1 MKNLRE
7 QKYIALMA
15 IVVLFMAIVGLISFG
30 QIDKY
35 KGKVKVHSAKITAVD
50 TKFKASINDL
60 SGDNAVESAGYDE
73 IEYKIN
79 YKITAE
85 EALTRNVVIKATLPS
100 DEKYSSFKAINS
112 NNITSTLSSNKK
124 EIELHISNV
133 TTNENHETVVKML
146 IQGAPNGYKVTPS
159 IQVKEDTEEN
169 YTSVTVKEVE
179 VKTNSLTGTV
189 KDSDGMA
196 VSGIEL
202 VIKKNNQEIKSTYT
216 DENGKYV
223 FSGVEEGTYIVEV
236 DEEVYEKVSE
246 SNVSIKDSSSLDIT
260 VKQVVPYQI
269 HTDKFITSVT
279 ITNNGKTQKYTY
291 GQIRKVQQA
300 VKNLKEMTGEVEY
313 KIVVSN
319 VGKKEGMVT
328 VVKDEL
334 PEGLSFDKKKNADW
348 EEKDGILYNRSL
360 EGITLKAGEKREEKL
375 VLDIVK
381 TNEAKTYI
389 NKVTAKGEIY
399 EKVVFILDGETYKEE
414 EVLEGEIIKEE
425 YIDNENFS
433 GWYIDKNYTNK
444 YNFKNPVRKDL
455 ILYGKT
461 VAPVVKYKVTF
472 NDKNPETG
480 EITKWDEQEVK
491 EGDPAEEPEDPEHT
505 GYTFKC
511 WEDENHNEWDFATPI
526 TSALVLTSCYD
537 KNVYNVNFYDYNN
550 NLVKTLKVKYKET
563 VNTEE
568 VPILPEVGHT
578 FKGWYELT
586 KVISFDFT
594 TQITRD
600 VDLYPKH
607 DINKNEVT
615 FDDENRITTQEVDYG
630 STATEIASLGKEGH
644 TFKYW
649 SLERNGSEAF
659 DFTTPIIEPT
669 TLYAV
674 YQINVYDVIFIDK
687 DPSNS
692 SDEGTEWGE
701 RQRIEHG
708 SKAEE
713 PETNPEHTG
722 YTFKCW
728 QDETGYVWDFA
739 TDVVTKPLTLVSCYE
754 INKYTV
760 TYMDDGN
767 LYTKQENIPYNT
779 KTTAPAE
786 APTKENKSFAGWSLD
801 IDADPIVNF
810 DFENTPITSDITLH
824 SHYVDILPPD
834 ISHTPTEWTRN
845 SVTVTIEKEGHPEY
859 KFKYKIG
866 TGTYQDYVGPF
877 TVDENCTVIAKSVVG
892 TQESI
897 TTSHDITNIDKIPPV
912 ISSFTDT
919 GISTTGFT
927 VNVTAG
933 DNESGLKY
941 IRLYKDDVLE
951 TTITFNEYELR
962 EGTGTHEFT
971 DLEEQTT
978 YKIKAIAVD
987 AVGNE
992 SEAIE
997 KEIKT
1002 EYKIV
1007 ARIIGRENSLYEDE
1021 EMYENFPSLDSAI
1034 KACPTG
1040 QCTIQMV
1047 LSTNESVQVLEG
1059 QDIKLDLNGKTVT
1072 GVIDGYTL
1080 KNGGKFQLVDWAE
1093 TPGSIVNSTGIALYN
1108 EVGATL
1114 TLGELEEELV
1124 VSTQVPYVN
1133 GGTTG
1138 VYNASLDND
1147 HKGILNFYDGKVA
1160 GTVAIDGHVTE
1171 TPYLYNANVVANE
1184 NRQVATL
1191 TQLAEAEARLKGVYY
1206 TKLQQAIDDAENG
1219 HYVEGTTETD
1229 LLKGFKKLSSVNY
1242 GFAYD
1247 EETNS
1252 LVAENHTQGS
1262 TAKSSTIIDLT
1273 NYESDQKL
1281 LITGLAENANSNGV
1295 KAEIREENAS
1305 GTIIN
1310 PITNDTYI
1318 NSNSNSFYSY
1328 NYSTSSNEPV
1338 TLQYNLEKGKR
1349 YYVELIN
1356 IISGTADSSE
1366 ESTQKLSITSMNLTD
1381 YNLDGLSINPE
1392 TDLKTSEVT
1401 QYGFEYDSETKTIK
1415 SNNQYVTGT
1424 AFSYIELDLTNST
1437 EDKELIVNATLD
1449 SMYSSHYGMINI
1461 NEDNSLLYSDSYNAL
1476 GYMYVNYDSSS
1487 SPNIHNVGTRNYTKV
1502 LTKGKKYYLQ
1512 FYYLKNYSSNYTQ
1525 EQYEAVGCKDQF
1537 TINTIDLVPIQK
1549 TGSTIDL
1556 KTALVTP
1563 GDYGWTT
1570 EGYSYMQNNN
1580 SSNDAAMLGSTAHSY
1595 IKVDMTN
1602 ETQEKMMKIRL
1613 YSSQVNFYAVSN
1625 TSTDV
1630 PSSSDPGKFADAN
1643 SYYITDSNNYLYANL
1658 KPGKINYVHFVY
1670 KRDSSNQY
1678 GSSISL
1684 YEASL
1689 LEGHSI
1695 NLAKELK
1702 TNNKGF
1708 TEKYTSYN
1716 SYYPGNISQGTTYDS
1731 YIKVDLTNATTDQV
1745 LDINAELYSGE
1756 NYRYMYITTND
1767 KDVNY
1772 STFLNDRSKSILF
1785 YNSYRENSYYVNGN
1799 SIYYDYHDF
1808 KYVLQKGNVY
1818 YVHYALY
1825 AKGSSS
1831 YDYSYIKSAMYYPA
1845 TSNDLNIGTLP
1856 HVKGTEGAGA
1866 SLDYVEDDGT
1876 SDKNFRYVGNNPKNY
1891 VTFNNETWRI
1901 IGIFDTKDENGNSDK
1916 RIKLIRDESLESGL
1930 AWDST
1935 PYGGE
1940 NQSINGGQGINEW
1953 SQADLMKLLNPGY
1966 DNNEEETFNVSH
1978 ENNTNTYTSN
1988 GTKKV
1993 NNSLYWNKSS
2003 GTCITNMYNQE
2014 KSCDFTSNGLN
2025 ETSKSMIDTVVWNTG
2040 AIPYDTSSST
2050 GLSYYVAER
2059 GTNTTKSSAHSTVQ
2073 VDDDVERKTTWTGKV
2088 ALPYMSDYILA
2099 SGDFYSGSNL
2109 VYTRSQCIS
2118 TTSYGA
2124 CTYSSNNANWL
2135 SKNTSPMSLLSPL
2148 YGTSG
2153 STNAYLGYVAY
2164 AITSQG
2170 SMPAGVTNMVTKPVV
2185 FLNPKVKVKSG
2196 DGSQDDPFVFELG
2209 EEKNTTKNY
2218 GLIKESSEGEDDE
2231 DSFVEETETS
2241 DYEKLIVDGRKVLGF
2256 NYDAETSTFTNQNK
2270 GVPDS
2275 ISVAYTTFDLTDAQ
2289 EDKKLD
2295 IELTLSKTGD
2305 GYAYL
2310 NLLKDQYKN
2319 INYNDYNSYNGSNDD
2334 NNTSI
2339 LSQQSSNLENKQ
2351 FKSINL
2357 EKGHKYY
2364 LQFAYDKKN
2373 ANPVSDT
2380 NKDEFTIKVKFEE
2393 PAETVTNYTR
2403 YDGITP
2409 ILNQVVDTVEMLRD
2423 ISLTT
2428 ALTVE
2433 DTRDMILDLNGHTLT
2448 TSQNTYTITNNGSL
2462 KVIDSK
2468 YSDEIDDLTD
2478 DQDQIMNA
2486 YNQEKEAA
2494 ETAAAAEYNA
2504 LSKDDYI
2511 ENDIKLNL
2519 SAKDHGEEEG
2529 KWKDLSGNN
2538 DFTINNATFD
2548 SEDGAL
2554 VFDDANDFAVGELV
2568 EPETATFEITFSA
2581 TSDEAST
2588 LLSTIGIGNTI
2599 SLPRTC
2605 TYAELSTG
2613 GSCGSLSIS
2622 SQGTSRKFS
2631 TYTTS
2636 LEQNKVYTLQI
2647 LTSATNVYAYL
2658 NGTQYYYS
2666 NSSSTAST
2674 AEISKLILG
2683 RLTEEA
2689 DSTFKGKIYSIR
2701 MYDRQLQK
2709 DEMRKNYRIDQKLY
2723 NASYEEDTSYNSK
2736 TLINNTFGYTVKD
2749 FSGDTIVDTTSG
2761 NAYISSTY
2769 SNGGYVPCI
2778 SFTNSNSSNTNNTA
2792 LITEELN
2799 FDTTYRYL
2807 QFNYE
2812 YRVYNSSYPMD
2823 IYIGLTK
2830 ENNFTSVD
2838 DFEVFEKI
2846 NANNTSVISKNITL
2860 KPTKIGKY
2868 RLKIVYVKTNPSSRV
2883 YTGVI
2888 YNLVLNKGEP
2898 VDLETR
2904 ISTELNQTGEIV
2916 STTSSTILNNEGAN
2930 LEIEEG
2936 IINLKKAGTSSN
2948 PLYGIIN
2955 KGTLS
2960 LGKRSSVDAA
2970 SYSYGVGILN
2980 DTTGDIID
2988 GEATIRGTLYSLHNR
3003 SAVDKNIK
3011 GYTFKSGPIN
3021 NESQNALTLEDAL
3034 ITYYGAT
3041 TAILDNTARKLTIKN
3056 SIIKATNDGNY
3067 VLKTATKGGI
3077 IEIEDSEITP
3087 YSSSQYAIAQGEV
3100 NNNYSWSN
3108 VSSSSTCKKYII
3120 KNSTINGIIHTHCYD
3135 GEIELINSTART
3147 VQAISGKT
3155 TIEKSKIL
3163 NSIVNSIGYLYIK
3176 NSDLSNITGTIY
3188 NASNVRDGGYMYI
3201 TDGSKVN
3208 SVSNY
3213 NYLEIKNSE
3222 VANISNTGEQSY
3234 ATGRS
3239 TGRLSST
3246 MGRVNIT
3253 DSKVTGTINIYNGSL
3268 TINGII
3274 MDNKNNTSLPAIKLT
3289 LNSYKVASSYSG
3301 SYTYGSSA
3309 KIDGN
3314 VKISGYGTGISAIG
3328 SGSLTI
3334 GTNDDTVGRAS
3345 LKIDATDTG
3354 ITSTAPLYW
3363 YDGSIRAKVDKTIL
3377 NKISG
3382 FPTGYDIDI
3391 EEEDDGIYETMFLTP
3406 VDEHSEVAQIGNT
3419 KYGSL
3424 QAAFDAVPED
3434 GTETEIQLIK
3444 KLVTLQTSTLPEGKS
3459 AKLNFN
3465 DKKMTYYNGSIT
3477 NEGTLKLFD
3486 NTEEVTKENYTYN
3499 STLINNSGTLEYNDV
3514 IFYNSNISNSGLLT
3528 VNSGNLNNLTISN
3541 TKDLVFNG
3549 GTLYNS
3555 NTTASG
3561 EACNVTVN
3569 NVNSENSQIA
3579 SSGILTVLGGTY
3591 KDSSNSRIIA
3601 FKTTGGGT
3609 ATITAGTYESSL
3621 YGIIDNAGTTTI
3633 EGIESSSK
3641 TIGSSTGTLILT
3653 NNTFDSMK
3661 EFTGLTSSGF
3671 VTFNSGSYSSAA
3683 PLISSTSG
3691 KLTINDTDFSSTSTG
3706 IKSSGNAKLLI
3717 NDINIDTTGTAITIE
3732 SSGETTILHGKIKS
3746 GDRGISNT
3754 INGTGEITIG
3764 QKGYNDEEETE
3775 LVSTT
3780 DPEISGTN
3788 FGFANGREATVI
3800 KFYDGIIKGA
3810 NPINS
3815 NINEVEDGYE
3825 VVGNPGNTE
3834 KWLGK
3839 LPVIRN
3845 IDQEIDYYDIQK
3857 AINEAG
3863 NGETLQFL
3871 REVTGLTTTPTYT
3884 VSAEKNLIIDLN
3896 GKKIIQNNEKF
3907 IDNAG
3912 TLKLTNSDYSLSIS
3926 DTYKITTSGEG
3937 FLYNTGKTQMI
3948 TNSGDLTLEKIVLR
3962 DATEGNVITNTG
3974 TLTMNNSQIEDLTS
3988 GVAITNTG
3996 TLTMD
4001 TVTISSDDSIVN
4013 DTTGK
4018 NIVNDGGTVTI
4029 TKGILG
4035 SKKGDSIVSTGSAAN
4050 LDFTTVKITSTKGN
4064 IITNTNGTVTIDTA
4078 TMASTVSPGSTFI
4091 NTNGTATINNAIMNV
4106 ASKGMLIEN
4115 TGKATFDNSTMT
4127 AANNFKIIN
4136 NTNELTI
4143 KNSTITENTYINIC
4157 FPDKDN
4163 SLITS
4168 TNKLTL
4174 IDTDIS
4180 RTNESWRSSTACWGR
4195 TYYVFDEDE
4204 RDKGQLIASADSN
4217 LSIKGGTFT
4226 APGNVFVKS
4235 TKEGAV
4241 INIEDATINS
4251 HGGLYI
4257 ENSSTSS
4264 TYEVTLKNNNM
4275 SNINYSIFSSNGSY
4289 KPYAT
4294 ARTKANIKIDGGTY
4308 SSHGR
4313 YTEKTFSAH
4322 YANERDK
4329 FESHASSIILLGTDS
4344 NLTIENATIKKP
4356 TYTLDQ
4362 AKSIYSTS
4370 GTVTLKSG
4378 SVLGNIYKNNGTLN
4392 VESGVVESIDGVK
4405 NGSSSNTT
4413 INVKSGNITN
4423 DISASS
4429 CNVVLGTQGDTDEN
4443 DDLVV
4448 SISDPLIGGSI
4459 TAGSIK
4465 FYDGIVK
4472 GTLPTVTARETGYNV
4487 KNASNGHYLTKD
4499 NFIKNTST
4507 NVEYNNLKTA
4517 FSEVQ
4522 DGETLQVIDDQDV
4535 YENAGT
4541 VPTIPSTSTVT
4552 FDLNGKTLNIKA
4564 ADTFINEG
4572 TLNVTGSGVFTA
4584 KTSISN
4590 KGITNINGGQ
4600 IAIANEG
4607 TLNVNGGTLSSG
4619 SNASTGTT
4627 TLTSGTIS
4635 AITNN
4640 GTLVIDGGTASF
4652 TNNANGEVTINDG
4665 TINSFTNYAN
4675 GIVTMND
4682 GIISGTKSKL
4692 NSGTMTIKDGT
4703 LKSTITNGGTM
4714 TIEKMTIDLTTSMFT
4729 NTGTLVA
4736 DNLSGTAGNIGSNNK
4751 GTMTINNANLTLTN
4765 GGVTTNFNT
4774 GVTSSEVTINNGTY
4788 NVTGQFATAT
4798 KGTINLNGATVT
4810 TNNNVAGVSGGT
4822 LNINTG
4828 TYTTTGSNAVNIS
4841 SGTVN
4846 IGTEDT
4852 NVSLTNPTITS
4863 ESYAVYQTGGNV
4875 NFYDGKL
4882 IGKTAPVYGKINE
4895 YEPGYKMSISHP
4907 DETYIGTLTP
4917 IGDDERVA
4925 VLNGINFTD
4934 LQQAINAARD
4944 NEEQNIVLYANV
4956 TLNDN
4961 VVVPATK
4968 IINVYL
4974 NGYTINRGDYT
4985 ITNNGTFELKEGT
4998 PSSLGASIVESI
5010 KDALNIS
5017 DRTKN
5022 VIVYEMEDGS
5032 KLSAEN
5038 TYTLYKKAD
5047 SEYQLMTME
5056 RSEEIG
5062 RYVIGKGQ
5070 EEMTTVKGRLYI
5082 ENLTSGEYK
5091 VKDNKGKEISF
5102 TIDDDLK
5109 VTGNVIENLRPSN
5122 NENLI
5127 STAIAELIITIQ
5139 TGITRINYLALIIIM
5154 SGIIGILYLINR
5166 KKEFE

>member
-15 IVVLFMAIVGLISFG
+15 IVVLFMTIVGLISFG

-133 TTNENHETVVKML
+133 TTNENHEATVKML

-159 IQVKEDTEEN
+159 VQIKEDTEEN

-202 VIKKNNQEIKSTYT
+202 IIKKNNQEIKSTYT

-223 FSGVEEGTYIVEV
+223 FSEVEEGTYIVEV

-269 HTDKFITSVT
+269 QTDKFITSVT

-334 PEGLSFDKKKNADW
+334 PEGLSFDKNKNADW

-414 EVLEGEIIKEE
+414 EVLEGETIKEE

-786 APTKENKSFAGWSLD
+786 APTKENKSFASWSLD

-978 YKIKAIAVD
+978 YRIKAIAVD

-1171 TPYLYNANVVANE
+1171 TPYLYNANVVASE
-1184 NRQVATL
+1184 DRQVATL

-1229 LLKGFKKLSSVNY
+1229 LLKGFKKVSSANY
-1242 GFAYD
+1242 GYIYD

-1252 LVAENHTQGS
+1252 LVSGNTTLGS
-1262 TAKSSTIIDLT
+1262 TAQSYTIIDLT
-1273 NYESDQKL
+1273 SYENNQEL
-1281 LITGLAENANSNGV
+1281 LATGIFEGSTSGTSQI
-1295 KAEIREENAS
+1295 EIHEENET
-1305 GTIIN
+1305 GTVVS
-1310 PITNDTYI
+1310 PITN
-1318 NSNSNSFYSY
+1318 SNYVSSNDNSF
-1328 NYSTSSNEPV
+1328 NNTER
-1338 TLQYNLEKGKR
+1338 TIQYILEKGKK
-1349 YYVELIN
+1349 YYVKLTN
-1356 IISGTADSSE
+1356 TISGTTDSSE
-1366 ESTQKLSITSMNLTD
+1366 ETDTKTTITSLTLND
-1381 YNLDGLSINPE
+1381 YGLNSLGIDPE
-1392 TDLKTSEVT
+1392 TDIKTSEVT
-1401 QYGFEYDSETKTIK
+1401 QYGFEYDPETKTIK
-1415 SNNQYVTGT
+1415 SNNQYINST
-1424 AFSYIELDLTNST
+1424 AFSYMEIDLTNS
-1437 EDKELIVNATLD
+1437 EVDKEVIVNATLD
-1449 SMYSSHYGMINI
+1449 SMYSSHYGIINI
-1461 NEDNSLLYSDSYNAL
+1461 NEDNKMLYSDSYNAL
-1476 GYMYVNYDSSS
+1476 GYMYVNYSSS
-1487 SPNIHNVGTRNYTKV
+1487 DPTQHYVGTRNFSKV

-1512 FYYLKNYSSNYTQ
+1512 FYYLKNYSSSYTK
-1525 EQYEAVGCKDQF
+1525 EQNEAVGCKDQF
-1537 TINTIDLVPIQK
+1537 TINSIDVVPVQIASSIDLA
-1549 TGSTIDL
+1549 
-1556 KTALVTP
+1556 TALVTP
-1563 GDYGWTT
+1563 GDYGWSKSD
-1570 EGYSYMQNNN
+1570 GSSYAQNNN
-1580 SSNDAAMLGSTAHSY
+1580 YSNDSAMLGSTAHSY

-1613 YSSQVNFYAVSN
+1613 YSSQVDFYAVVN
-1625 TSTDV
+1625 DSTDV

-1658 KPGKINYVHFVY
+1658 KPGQINYVHFVY

-1678 GSSISL
+1678 GYSISI

-1702 TNNKGF
+1702 TNNNGF
-1708 TEKYTSYN
+1708 TKKETSYY
-1716 SYYPGNISQGTTYDS
+1716 SYVPESVSQGNTYDS
-1731 YIKVDLTNATTDQV
+1731 YIKIDLTDATTDQV

-1767 KDVNY
+1767 KDVDY

-1799 SIYYDYHDF
+1799 SIYYNFYDF
-1808 KYVLQKGNVY
+1808 KYVLSKGNVY

-1825 AKGSSS
+1825 AKGTSS
-1831 YDYSYIKSAMYYPA
+1831 YDYSYIKSAMYYPV
-1845 TSNDLNIGTLP
+1845 SSSDINVGTLP
-1856 HVKGTEGAGA
+1856 HVKGTEGASA
-1866 SLDYVEDDGT
+1866 SSDYVEDDGT
-1876 SDKNFRYVGNNPKNY
+1876 SDKNFRYVGKDAKNY

-1901 IGIFDTKDENGNSDK
+1901 IGIFNTKDENGNSDK
-1916 RIKLIRDESLESGL
+1916 RIKLVRNESIGTGL
-1930 AWDST
+1930 SWDST
-1935 PYGGE
+1935 PYVEGA
-1940 NQSINGGQGINEW
+1940 NPINAGQGINEW
-1953 SQADLMKLLNPGY
+1953 SQADIMKLLNPGY
-1966 DNNEEETFNVSH
+1966 NDNEEETFNVSY
-1978 ENNTNTYTSN
+1978 ENNTTTYTSN

-2040 AIPYDTSSST
+2040 AIPYDTNATPNQIYSS
-2050 GLSYYVAER
+2050 ER
-2059 GTNTTKSSAHSTVQ
+2059 SSNTTKTASWSTSGE
-2073 VDDDVERKTTWTGKV
+2073 DDQVERKSTWTGKV
-2088 ALPYMSDYILA
+2088 GLPYMSDYLMA
-2099 SGDFYSGSNL
+2099 SGDFYYEGNL
-2109 VYTRSQCIS
+2109 IYPRSQCMSSNSS
-2118 TTSYGA
+2118 TYGA
-2124 CTYSSNNANWL
+2124 CTSYNDWMVGNSSPLSTMAPVYGKNSSN
-2135 SKNTSPMSLLSPL
+2135 
-2148 YGTSG
+2148 YD
-2153 STNAYLGYVAY
+2153 AYLSYVAFPVTTY
-2164 AITSQG
+2164 SG
-2170 SMPAGVTNMVTKPVV
+2170 SMPAGVLNYDTRPAVY
-2185 FLNPKVKVKSG
+2185 LNPKVKVKSG
-2196 DGSQDDPFVFELG
+2196 DGSQGDPFIFELG

-2218 GLIKESSEGEDDE
+2218 GLIKESSEGEE
-2231 DSFVEETETS
+2231 ASFVEETETE
-2241 DYEKLIVDGRKVLGF
+2241 DYKKLIVDGRKILGF
-2256 NYDAETSTFTNQNK
+2256 DYDAETGAFTNQNK

-2275 ISVAYTTFDLTDAQ
+2275 MSISYTKIDLTNSD
-2289 EDKKLD
+2289 ENKKL
-2295 IELTLSKTGD
+2295 IISYTLSTSSRYTA
-2305 GYAYL
+2305 YAYI
-2310 NLLKDQYKN
+2310 NLLKDEYKN
-2319 INYNDYNSYNGSNDD
+2319 INYNEYNSYSGYDDD
-2334 NNTSI
+2334 NNTSL
-2339 LSQQSSNLENKQ
+2339 LSQSNTSVENKM
-2351 FKSINL
+2351 FNTIEL
-2357 EKGHKYY
+2357 EKGHVYY
-2364 LQFAYDKKN
+2364 VQFAYDKKN
-2373 ANPVSDT
+2373 SDAVSDS
-2380 NKDEFTIKVKFEE
+2380 NKDEFTVYINYEQ

-2409 ILNQVVDTVEMLRD
+2409 VLNQEADTVEMLRD

-2428 ALTVE
+2428 ALTNE

-2468 YSDEIDDLTD
+2468 YTEEIEDVTEEHDALMLKYNNEVAAANASYQEEFNELSESGYATD
-2478 DQDQIMNA
+2478 DM
-2486 YNQEKEAA
+2486 
-2494 ETAAAAEYNA
+2494 T
-2504 LSKDDYI
+2504 
-2511 ENDIKLNL
+2511 LNL
-2519 SAKDHGEEEG
+2519 SAKNHGSEEN
-2529 KWKDLSGNN
+2529 KWKDLTDNN
-2538 DFTINNATFD
+2538 YDFTINNATFD
-2548 SEDGAL
+2548 EDGAL
-2554 VFDDANDFAVGELV
+2554 VFDDKDDYLVGDVPISDSSTFEMTFYLEDELEELANIVSSPKKGYTITTPACSYSLMSTGASCYMGVHVKNTTRDMYNSYSYNNGTLKYGQVNTV
-2568 EPETATFEITFSA
+2568 QIIMTTPTTATIYVN
-2581 TSDEAST
+2581 
-2588 LLSTIGIGNTI
+2588 GQK
-2599 SLPRTC
+2599 
-2605 TYAELSTG
+2605 Y
-2613 GSCGSLSIS
+2613 
-2622 SQGTSRKFS
+2622 GTS
-2631 TYTTS
+2631 TYTS
-2636 LEQNKVYTLQI
+2636 GSFSETL
-2647 LTSATNVYAYL
+2647 
-2658 NGTQYYYS
+2658 
-2666 NSSSTAST
+2666 
-2674 AEISKLILG
+2674 SKLIFG
-2683 RLTEEA
+2683 RASETD

-2701 MYDRQLQK
+2701 LYDRNLTYN
-2709 DEMRKNYRIDQKLY
+2709 EFRKNYEIDQKLY
-2723 NASYEEDTSYNSK
+2723 NNATNSKVYDSYGLTTDASFYQVKEYNGSTISTTTNASYSTSTSNNKTVLTLNHNSTSNANDVALISEPLDFATSFSYFTTTALYYVRSTSYPA
-2736 TLINNTFGYTVKD
+2736 TM
-2749 FSGDTIVDTTSG
+2749 
-2761 NAYISSTY
+2761 
-2769 SNGGYVPCI
+2769 YV
-2778 SFTNSNSSNTNNTA
+2778 
-2792 LITEELN
+2792 
-2799 FDTTYRYL
+2799 
-2807 QFNYE
+2807 
-2812 YRVYNSSYPMD
+2812 
-2823 IYIGLTK
+2823 GLTK
-2830 ENNFTSVD
+2830 DNNFTSID
-2838 DFEVFEKI
+2838 DFDVYEEIEMNSASTLTK
-2846 NANNTSVISKNITL
+2846 AITL
-2860 KPTKIGKY
+2860 KPTTPGKY
-2868 RLKIVYVKTNPSSRV
+2868 RLKVVFVRPTSSARPYVQFSGLTV
-2883 YTGVI
+2883 
-2888 YNLVLNKGEP
+2888 NKGEP
-2898 VDLETR
+2898 VDLETA
-2904 ISTELNQTGEIV
+2904 INTQLTQTGAIN
-2916 STTSSTILNNEGAN
+2916 STTYSTILNNEGAH
-2930 LEIEEG
+2930 LEIQEG
-2936 IINLKKAGTSSN
+2936 IVNLLKKGSSSSS
-2948 PLYGIIN
+2948 PLYGIVN

-2960 LGKRSSVDAA
+2960 LGKRSSVNADQ
-2970 SYSYGVGILN
+2970 YDYGVGILN
-2980 DTTGDIID
+2980 DTTGDILT
-2988 GEATIRGTLYSLHNR
+2988 GEATIKGSTYSLHNR
-3003 SAVDKNIK
+3003 SSIDTEIN
-3011 GYTFKSGPIN
+3011 GYTFKKSPIN
-3021 NESQNALTLEDAL
+3021 NQSANQLKLKNVL
-3034 ITYYGAT
+3034 ITDYGT
-3041 TAILDNTARKLTIKN
+3041 GNAIEDNTTRKLTIEDSRIIATQYPS
-3056 SIIKATNDGNY
+3056 SI
-3067 VLKTATKGGI
+3067 KTALLRTKTNGGI
-3077 IEIEDSEITP
+3077 IEINNSELVPYSTNYYIISQGVDSATYSWSRDSSSASKNYIINDCNLDGVLFSNTVSSTVEINNSTIRSITSVSGTLNINNSTITSTIDKYMDNATISNSTIKNTIYIGTGVDSNAIVNIIDNSNVASITNYKTVNIKNSKFSYLTNNLYTTYR
-3087 YSSSQYAIAQGEV
+3087 YSSS
-3100 NNNYSWSN
+3100 NYSYSYYTGTAN
-3108 VSSSSTCKKYII
+3108 IEDSTGYSITNKGILK
-3120 KNSTINGIIHTHCYD
+3120 INGITMD
-3135 GEIELINSTART
+3135 GNGS
-3147 VQAISGKT
+3147 
-3155 TIEKSKIL
+3155 
-3163 NSIVNSIGYLYIK
+3163 
-3176 NSDLSNITGTIY
+3176 TGT
-3188 NASNVRDGGYMYI
+3188 A
-3201 TDGSKVN
+3201 
-3208 SVSNY
+3208 
-3213 NYLEIKNSE
+3213 
-3222 VANISNTGEQSY
+3222 ISNTLSKYTNGSGWSARSWIPSCQITGKVDIKGYSTGIQ
-3234 ATGRS
+3234 ATG
-3239 TGRLSST
+3239 
-3246 MGRVNIT
+3246 
-3253 DSKVTGTINIYNGSL
+3253 DQSL
-3268 TINGII
+3268 T
-3274 MDNKNNTSLPAIKLT
+3274 
-3289 LNSYKVASSYSG
+3289 V
-3301 SYTYGSSA
+3301 
-3309 KIDGN
+3309 
-3314 VKISGYGTGISAIG
+3314 
-3328 SGSLTI
+3328 
-3334 GTNDDTVGRAS
+3334 GTNDEEVSSTDIKITAS
-3345 LKIDATDTG
+3345 NKG
-3354 ITSTAPLYW
+3354 ISSTAPFYW
-3363 YDGSIRAKVDKTIL
+3363 YDGSITAPIENSIDS
-3377 NKISG
+3377 KINS
-3382 FPTGYDIDI
+3382 FPEGYDIEI
-3391 EEEDDGIYETMFLTP
+3391 TESETTETATLEP
-3406 VDEHSEVAQIGNT
+3406 VDEGDYVAQIGNE
-3419 KYGSL
+3419 KYKSL

-3434 GTETEIQLIK
+3434 GTETEIILLK
-3444 KLVTLQTSTLPEGKS
+3444 RLVTVQTSELAEGKN
-3459 AKLNFN
+3459 AKINFN
-3465 DKKMTYYNGSIT
+3465 DQKMKYHNGSIV
-3477 NEGTLKLFD
+3477 NNGTLKLFD
-3486 NTEEVTKENYTYN
+3486 NTEEITKYNYSYVG
-3499 STLINNSGTLEYNDV
+3499 TLITNNGTLDYNDITLNNTSITNNGTLTMNSGWMYGTSPSASATSYP
-3514 IFYNSNISNSGLLT
+3514 T
-3528 VNSGNLNNLTISN
+3528 VAIKN
-3541 TKDLVFNG
+3541 TKDLILNG
-3549 GTLYNS
+3549 GRISIASISSTDENS
-3555 NTTASG
+3555 TTTINNITASN
-3561 EACNVTVN
+3561 A
-3569 NVNSENSQIA
+3569 QI
-3579 SSGILTVLGGTY
+3579 SNYGKLDVLGGKYSSTY
-3591 KDSSNSRIIA
+3591 SIPIFRTYSGSTN
-3601 FKTTGGGT
+3601 
-3609 ATITAGTYESSL
+3609 TITDGTFGNDAYV
-3621 YGIIDNAGTTTI
+3621 IINNEGTTTI
-3633 EGIESSSK
+3633 EGITSSAK
-3641 TIGSSTGTLILT
+3641 TIGTTSGTLTLK
-3653 NNTFDSMK
+3653 NNTFDSLNTS
-3661 EFTGLTSSGF
+3661 TGLTTSGTTNF
-3671 VTFNSGSYSSAA
+3671 ESGSYN
-3683 PLISSTSG
+3683 SSTQLINSTAG
-3691 KLTINDTDFSSTSTG
+3691 TLTIDGTEFKSTSTG
-3706 IKSSGNAKLLI
+3706 INSTGSTELTI
-3717 NDINIDTTGTAITIE
+3717 NDINLDTTGNGITIN
-3732 SSGETTILHGKIKS
+3732 SSGDTNILHGTIKS
-3746 GDRGISNT
+3746 GDTGVNNLV
-3754 INGTGEITIG
+3754 NGTGTITIG
-3764 QKGYNDEEETE
+3764 KKGFNDEEETE
-3775 LVSTT
+3775 LVSVT

-3788 FGFANGREATVI
+3788 YGFANGREATIVN
-3800 KFYDGIIKGA
+3800 FYDGIIKGA

-3815 NINEVEDGYE
+3815 NINDVEEGYE
-3825 VVGNPGNTE
+3825 VISDSSNTS

-3839 LPVIRN
+3839 LPVIKN
-3845 IDQEIDYYDIQK
+3845 IEQDKDYYDIQL
-3857 AINEAG
+3857 AINEAQS
-3863 NGETLQFL
+3863 GETLKFL

-3884 VSAEKNLIIDLN
+3884 VSAEKELTIDLN
-3896 GKKIIQNNEKF
+3896 GKKVIQNNEKF
-3907 IDNAG
+3907 LDNAG
-3912 TLKLTNSDYSLSIS
+3912 TLTITNNYQSLEI
-3926 DTYKITTSGEG
+3926 DDEYATTITEEG
-3937 FLYNTGKTQMI
+3937 FIYNTGKTQII
-3948 TNSGDLTLEKIVLR
+3948 TNSGDLTLDKVTLR
-3962 DATEGNVITNTG
+3962 DATEGDVITNSG
-3974 TLTMNNSQIEDLTS
+3974 TLTIKNSQIEDLTS
-3988 GVAITNTG
+3988 GTAIKNTGEVTINNSLISSGDSTVNDTVGESIYNDGGEVTVNKAIITSKKGTTLTNKETTSSMTLTNVKIVSTNGNNITNEG
-3996 TLTMD
+3996 TLTY
-4001 TVTISSDDSIVN
+4001 TNGSTEVGAGKTIVN
-4013 DTTGK
+4013 
-4018 NIVNDGGTVTI
+4018 
-4029 TKGILG
+4029 
-4035 SKKGDSIVSTGSAAN
+4035 S
-4050 LDFTTVKITSTKGN
+4050 
-4064 IITNTNGTVTIDTA
+4064 
-4078 TMASTVSPGSTFI
+4078 
-4091 NTNGTATINNAIMNV
+4091 GTATIDAVAMKATSNNKMV
-4106 ASKGMLIEN
+4106 EN
-4115 TGKATFDNSTMT
+4115 TSKM
-4127 AANNFKIIN
+4127 
-4136 NTNELTI
+4136 TI
-4143 KNSTITENTYINIC
+4143 KNSTLNEPTYIEGYYAYNVS
-4157 FPDKDN
+4157 N

-4168 TNKLTL
+4168 SDELTILDTNITRGNA
-4174 IDTDIS
+4174 S
-4180 RTNESWRSSTACWGR
+4180 SYRSSR
-4195 TYYVFDEDE
+4195 YYYVFDYEE
-4204 RDKGQLIASADSN
+4204 RNGANLIYSN
-4217 LSIKGGTFT
+4217 GNKLTVKGGTSSFTGGAFVDISGNATTDVDIENVTYSGYGGIYLCNSTTTVIPATLKNLTISTTGYSLYVGNDVYSSSRRYLEEPDT
-4226 APGNVFVKS
+4226 APGY
-4235 TKEGAV
+4235 GRY
-4241 INIEDATINS
+4241 NIDLN
-4251 HGGLYI
+4251 
-4257 ENSSTSS
+4257 
-4264 TYEVTLKNNNM
+4264 
-4275 SNINYSIFSSNGSY
+4275 
-4289 KPYAT
+4289 
-4294 ARTKANIKIDGGTY
+4294 GGTY
-4308 SSHGR
+4308 TAYG
-4313 YTEKTFSAH
+4313 TFYNTSGTSIPSQNMKIGKSA
-4322 YANERDK
+4322 
-4329 FESHASSIILLGTDS
+4329 ILNITS
-4344 NLTIENATIKKP
+4344 AEIKKP
-4356 TYTLDQ
+4356 TRNGYDANLE
-4362 AKSIYSTS
+4362 SIIAYNNTINVNS
-4370 GTVTLKSG
+4370 GTIGGRISSTASTINIKDGTVGGLYSLEDSSATNVTTANVTGGKIN
-4378 SVLGNIYKNNGTLN
+4378 GNIYL
-4392 VESGVVESIDGVK
+4392 DG
-4405 NGSSSNTT
+4405 NL
-4413 INVKSGNITN
+4413 
-4423 DISASS
+4423 
-4429 CNVVLGTQGDTDEN
+4429 VLGTKGDLDEN
-4443 DDLVV
+4443 DELNV
-4448 SISDPLIGGSI
+4448 STETPEIIG
-4459 TAGSIK
+4459 TVAWLRNFK

-4472 GTLPTVTARETGYNV
+4472 GDLSKDADDIETGYNV
-4487 KNASNGHYLTKD
+4487 KNTSNNYHYLTKD
-4499 NFIKNTST
+4499 AFIKNTTT
-4507 NVEYNNLKTA
+4507 NAEYNNLKTA
-4517 FSEVQ
+4517 VSEVQ
-4522 DGETLQVIDDQDV
+4522 DGETLQLIDDQDV
-4535 YENAGT
+4535 YINEGDI
-4541 VPTIPSTSTVT
+4541 PTIPSTSTVT
-4552 FDLNGKTLNIKA
+4552 LDLNGKTVNIKYN
-4564 ADTFINEG
+4564 TFINEG
-4572 TLNVTGSGVFTA
+4572 TLNVTGTGTFNATDV
-4584 KTSISN
+4584 INN
-4590 KGITNINGGQ
+4590 KGIMNIQNGN
-4600 IAIANEG
+4600 IATSNTGTINITGG
-4607 TLNVNGGTLSSG
+4607 TLTGKTNSATGTVNITGGTISSLTNNGTIVVDGGTVNNVTTNSGGKITLKSGTIENITNAGTLTMNGGTL
-4619 SNASTGTT
+4619 
-4627 TLTSGTIS
+4627 
-4635 AITNN
+4635 
-4640 GTLVIDGGTASF
+4640 GTASPGS
-4652 TNNANGEVTINDG
+4652 TSSSE
-4665 TINSFTNYAN
+4665 
-4675 GIVTMND
+4675 GITA
-4682 GIISGTKSKL
+4682 SG
-4692 NSGTMTIKDGT
+4692 NIKNTGT
-4703 LKSTITNGGTM
+4703 LTITGGTLISTITNSKTVNISNA
-4714 TIEKMTIDLTTSMFT
+4714 TI
-4729 NTGTLVA
+4729 NTGGYA
-4736 DNLSGTAGNIGSNNK
+4736 IFNSTAG
-4751 GTMTINNANLTLTN
+4751 TITASNLTGSAQSIGRIQSSSLTLSDSTLTLN
-4765 GGVTTNFNT
+4765 GKALMIKSQTTGDAAT
-4774 GVTSSEVTINNGTY
+4774 VKINNGTY
-4788 NVTGQFATAT
+4788 TVNGSFAEMTSIRSYILSKIYFT
-4798 KGTINLNGATVT
+4798 NPTINLTGSLIVQNYSEGA
-4810 TNNNVAGVSGGT
+4810 AYIYS
-4822 LNINTG
+4822 G
-4828 TYTTTGSNAVNIS
+4828 TYTTTGEKLVETNN
-4841 SGTVN
+4841 GTIN
-4846 IGTEDT
+4846 IGKKDA
-4852 NVSLTNPTITS
+4852 NVSTTSPSLTAAQ
-4863 ESYAVYQTGGNV
+4863 YAVYQTVGSV

-4882 IGKTAPVYGKINE
+4882 IGNSAPVYGKINE